1 MDIDE
6 KDVET
11 ANENNTASCPGRL
24 LENMGLKRVCVGV
37 GAEAKQKRKDD
48 FGKKKTEK
56 AATQMNSKE
65 GNTVS

>member
-1 MDIDE
+1 M
-6 KDVET
+6 KKMWKQLTKTTQLAARGGSWRTWV
-11 ANENNTASCPGRL
+11 
-24 LENMGLKRVCVGV
+24 LKGCVWGGGA

-48 FGKKKTEK
+48 FEKKKTEK

>member
-1 MDIDE
+1 M
-6 KDVET
+6 KKMWKQLTKTTQLAARGGSWRTWV
-11 ANENNTASCPGRL
+11 
-24 LENMGLKRVCVGV
+24 LKGCVSGGA